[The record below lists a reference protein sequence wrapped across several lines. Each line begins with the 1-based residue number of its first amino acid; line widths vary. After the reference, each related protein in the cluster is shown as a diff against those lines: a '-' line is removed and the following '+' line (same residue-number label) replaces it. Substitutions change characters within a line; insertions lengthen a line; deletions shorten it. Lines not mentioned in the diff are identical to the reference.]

1 MHTQESIFIASPCF
15 IIVYWYM
22 RCAIQAGT
30 HKQTHAHADTYD
42 RTLHTLVEILI
53 VSNTHTQITH
63 KQFVR
68 RFQCAWTN
76 VLLRYLFVWLPSS
89 AAMHTHICGMRH
101 LHINIY
107 DVGNKNSTI
116 WNDNEW
122 PRESLTER
130 KREKHRHKR
139 VLPNFGWTKMRNTFH
154 EFHVF
159 CCLFLILSLWL
170 MIAFVVWMC
179 WFWFWIAGMQMMQSF
194 ARNVLCFFY
203 LCTKRMGEWALC
215 MHNPSIVVAHRAG
228 WNISKMCRLY
238 FMTVP
243 MCL

>member
-76 VLLRYLFVWLPSS
+76 VLLWYLFVWLPSS

-130 KREKHRHKR
+130 KRETQTQTSVAKFRM
-139 VLPNFGWTKMRNTFH
+139 NQNA
-154 EFHVF
+154 EHVSRIPCF
-159 CCLFLILSLWL
+159 LLSVFNSLF
-170 MIAFVVWMC
+170 MINDCIRCV
-179 WFWFWIAGMQMMQSF
+179 
-194 ARNVLCFFY
+194 NVLV
-203 LCTKRMGEWALC
+203 LVLD
-215 MHNPSIVVAHRAG
+215 
-228 WNISKMCRLY
+228 CRNADDA
-238 FMTVP
+238 VIR
-243 MCL
+243 